1 MKNRKIIIGSRGSK
15 LALIYA
21 EKARE
26 KILKYSKD
34 FGIEEVIIKEI
45 VTKGDQVQ
53 DKRLSE
59 VGGKGLFSKTI
70 EVELLEK
77 KIDIAVHA
85 LKDMPSE
92 ATKGLLTDCFLERND
107 PREILISKDN
117 KDLKDLASNSII
129 GTSSFRREFQIKK
142 IRDDLNCKLIRGNV
156 DTRIRKLNE
165 NLYDAVIL
173 SYAGINSLGLNQNIS
188 QIFSTSEIIPC
199 AGQGV
204 IALQCRNDDEDL
216 IELLKS
222 VNHQSTQ
229 NSIKTERDVLKVLEG
244 DCETAV
250 GVFARINDNKID
262 IAIHALKDMP
272 SEETEGLLTNCFL
285 ERNDPR
291 EILISRDKKYLK
303 DLAPNSIIGTS
314 SYRREFQIKKIR
326 KDLECKLIRGN
337 VDTRI
342 KKLNENLYDAIILS
356 YAGINSLGL
365 DQDISQTFST
375 TELIPSAGQGVIAL
389 QCRSNDEELIEL
401 LKKINHQTTHNSIKA
416 ERNVLKVL
424 EGDCETAVGVFA
436 SIDGDKINLEAEL
449 FSLDG
454 SKRFYL
460 KLSENIDKANEL
472 GIEMGKTLKKISNNS
487 YKK

>member
-26 KILKYSKD
+26 KILKHSKD
-34 FGIEEVIIKEI
+34 FGVEEVIIKEI
-45 VTKGDQVQ
+45 ITKGDQVQ

-92 ATKGLLTDCFLERND
+92 ETNGLLTDCFLERND

-117 KDLKDLASNSII
+117 KYLKDLASNSII

-142 IRDDLNCKLIRGNV
+142 IRADLDCKLIRGNV

-165 NLYDAVIL
+165 NLYDAIIL
-173 SYAGINSLGLNQNIS
+173 SYAGIDSLGLNQNIS
-188 QIFSTSEIIPC
+188 QTFSTSEIIPC

-204 IALQCRNDDEDL
+204 IALQCRDNDEDL
-216 IELLKS
+216 VKLLKQ
-222 VNHQSTQ
+222 VDHQSTH
-229 NSIKTERDVLKVLEG
+229 S
-244 DCETAV
+244 
-250 GVFARINDNKID
+250 
-262 IAIHALKDMP
+262 
-272 SEETEGLLTNCFL
+272 
-285 ERNDPR
+285 
-291 EILISRDKKYLK
+291 
-303 DLAPNSIIGTS
+303 
-314 SYRREFQIKKIR
+314 
-326 KDLECKLIRGN
+326 
-337 VDTRI
+337 
-342 KKLNENLYDAIILS
+342 
-356 YAGINSLGL
+356 
-365 DQDISQTFST
+365 
-375 TELIPSAGQGVIAL
+375 
-389 QCRSNDEELIEL
+389 
-401 LKKINHQTTHNSIKA
+401 SIKA

-424 EGDCETAVGVFA
+424 EGDCETAVGAFA
-436 SIDGDKINLEAEL
+436 NIEENKINLEVEL

-454 SKRFYL
+454 SKRFHL
-460 KLSENIDKANEL
+460 KSSESIDKAEEL
-472 GIEMGKTLKKISNNS
+472 GIEMGKTLKKMSNNS

>member
-1 MKNRKIIIGSRGSK
+1 MKNRKIIIGTRGSK

-26 KILKYSKD
+26 KILKHSKD
-34 FGIEEVIIKEI
+34 FGVEEVIIKKI

-92 ATKGLLTDCFLERND
+92 ETKGLLTDCFLERND

-117 KDLKDLASNSII
+117 KHLKNLVPNSII

-142 IRDDLNCKLIRGNV
+142 IRDDLDCKLIRGNV

-165 NLYDAVIL
+165 NLYDAIIL
-173 SYAGINSLGLNQNIS
+173 SYAGIDSLGLNQNIS
-188 QIFSTSEIIPC
+188 QTFSTSEIIPC

-204 IALQCRNDDEDL
+204 IALQCRDNDESL
-216 IELLKS
+216 IELLKQ
-222 VNHQSTQ
+222 VDHQSTH
-229 NSIKTERDVLKVLEG
+229 I
-244 DCETAV
+244 
-250 GVFARINDNKID
+250 
-262 IAIHALKDMP
+262 
-272 SEETEGLLTNCFL
+272 
-285 ERNDPR
+285 
-291 EILISRDKKYLK
+291 
-303 DLAPNSIIGTS
+303 
-314 SYRREFQIKKIR
+314 
-326 KDLECKLIRGN
+326 
-337 VDTRI
+337 
-342 KKLNENLYDAIILS
+342 
-356 YAGINSLGL
+356 
-365 DQDISQTFST
+365 
-375 TELIPSAGQGVIAL
+375 
-389 QCRSNDEELIEL
+389 
-401 LKKINHQTTHNSIKA
+401 SIKA

-424 EGDCETAVGVFA
+424 EGDCETAVGAFA
-436 SIDGDKINLEAEL
+436 NIEGNKINLEVEL

-460 KLSENIDKANEL
+460 KSSESVDKAEEL
-472 GIEMGKTLKKISNNS
+472 GIEMGKTLKKMSNNS